1 MVINI
6 IRFNYVLKSL
16 VGNLSEYL
24 HLESRFFSIF
34 HLTRLIFLIFT
45 VAHCCG
51 LGFYGIGEF
60 AKNDGNNYSWI
71 DKADIYNLDWMLKYE
86 RALYFSLI
94 TMITVGYGDVT
105 PQNSLERI
113 YVMVVTIIS
122 CGVFAYAVNT
132 VGSIF
137 QKMDSDDSSIRKK

>member
-1 MVINI
+1 M
-6 IRFNYVLKSL
+6 
-16 VGNLSEYL
+16 
-24 HLESRFFSIF
+24 
-34 HLTRLIFLIFT
+34 
-45 VAHCCG
+45 
-51 LGFYGIGEF
+51 
-60 AKNDGNNYSWI
+60 AKNIENAYSWI
-71 DKADIYNLDWMLKYE
+71 DKADIVHLDWKFKYE

-137 QKMDSDDSSIRKK
+137 QKMDSDDSSIR